1 MAYSFLKLAERSAA
15 RIPGK
20 APVRTGDLVTDA
32 KAAILFMLEKQRG
45 YVDDKEDGR
54 ELPKTKS
61 GDRTVAT
68 WFTKTPSGYWT
79 NIRWGQRSLALENET
94 CWFFSTA
101 EKLKDFYDSV
111 ETGIKAG
118 ELNEVIEA
126 AASTAT

>member
-45 YVDDKEDGR
+45 YVDDKE
-54 ELPKTKS
+54 LPKTKS
-61 GDRTVAT
+61 GDRTVST

-94 CWFFSTA
+94 CWFFSTT

-111 ETGIKAG
+111 EAGIKAG

-126 AASTAT
+126 AASKPE